1 MHGHS
6 NIGKTLI
13 IAKFLRNHPSV
24 FDKARGV
31 EQRDII
37 AMQMPATPKLAD
49 ESELRIDIY
58 PRGATS
64 WYGSAGQL
72 CEEGLVPSDFK
83 WPVAN
88 QMKRWAENGLFY
100 SLSRWRPP
108 GLKGPMK
115 LWLDGDYWR
124 VRVEVESERCNGF
137 AAAILYEKRQQ
148 LQAEEWRQSP
158 DGWAWSRKGVDAI
171 LDKRFCAFKD
181 RFVKPLLSTKQRRT
195 GVN

>member
-1 MHGHS
+1 MMATKNSGPS
-6 NIGKTLI
+6 PS
-13 IAKFLRNHPSV
+13 AKSAPLQASS
-24 FDKARGV
+24 
-31 EQRDII
+31 
-37 AMQMPATPKLAD
+37 AD
-49 ESELRIDIY
+49 EPDILINIY

-83 WPVAN
+83 WPIAN
-88 QMKRWAENGLFY
+88 QTITWAENELFY
-100 SLSRWRPP
+100 SLSRCRPP
-108 GLKGPMK
+108 ALRGPMK

-158 DGWAWSRKGVDAI
+158 DGQAWRKRRVDAI
-171 LDKRFCAFKD
+171 LDKHFCAFKD
-181 RFVKPLLSTKQRRT
+181 RFVTPLLSTKQRRS
-195 GVN
+195 GGN